1 MYRLDRFDK
10 KQTFFRKETAYAG
23 EIPWG
28 CIVGDKPAIVLNK
41 DGSVQITW
49 RYRGPDLE
57 SSTKT
62 SLAMLTAQL
71 NSVFQILDSSWT
83 LYCEARRQ
91 IVNDY
96 SADVHFPD
104 PVTKAI
110 DEERKALF
118 QSDIFYKSFY
128 YMTLIWMPEND
139 NEGRMKAAVIE
150 GAELKQ
156 ATLDNYVAELQNI
169 AEKVYFVFKDCG
181 IPAEYLDKNE
191 MLTYL
196 HSCVSSKDYNL
207 LVPDEKALLDEYLLD
222 VELTGGLMPK
232 LGENYITAIVPI
244 RFLSNVSVFGLF
256 DRLNKLAFSYRW
268 VTRFFFLS
276 KREALGILGTK
287 RRKWHSKAKPFLS
300 MVWETLTGNIDNSK
314 LNQTILRKAMGIQNA
329 LEDVEADEVGYGYYS
344 TAIILSDPD
353 PDVLEKQAKAVEA
366 IFEDL
371 SFTPKVENLNA
382 LDTFLSCMPGNKNHQ
397 LRRAMISTGNLVHL
411 LPISDVWAG
420 DEINKQLN
428 GPPMIYTKSSGMT
441 PFNLNLHVGDVGH
454 TFIIGPTGAGK
465 SVLLNCIEAQFRKYK
480 NAKVFIFD
488 KGESSRVLTEAVGGN
503 FYNIAKETSDM
514 SFQPLA
520 YIDKSTEFLWA
531 TEWLTDFIQ
540 SQNVTVTPE
549 MKKNLHQALEYM
561 QNRDAKFKTIT
572 TLVSNASVIDKELG
586 LALRDLS
593 LEGQYGGIFDA
604 NVDKLVMQKNSWQ
617 SFETETLMG
626 IQGLVAPTLMY
637 LFHRLM
643 EQLDGSPAIIV
654 LDECWKYLENPMFEK
669 KINEWLKTLRKYNTS
684 VLFATQSVSDVTESA
699 IFGTVLDNCPSRI
712 FLPNRSAREN
722 NDVYKAF
729 GLNDRQIDIIS
740 TALPKR
746 QYYYTSPSG
755 SRLFELEL
763 GQTALNYFAVTA
775 EDSAACRRILDEHG
789 HENFAR
795 HWQEYKRSKAI

>member
-1 MYRLDRFDK
+1 
-10 KQTFFRKETAYAG
+10 
-23 EIPWG
+23 
-28 CIVGDKPAIVLNK
+28 
-41 DGSVQITW
+41 
-49 RYRGPDLE
+49 
-57 SSTKT
+57 
-62 SLAMLTAQL
+62 ML
-71 NSVFQILDSSWT
+71 
-83 LYCEARRQ
+83 
-91 IVNDY
+91 
-96 SADVHFPD
+96 
-104 PVTKAI
+104 
-110 DEERKALF
+110 
-118 QSDIFYKSFY
+118 
-128 YMTLIWMPEND
+128 
-139 NEGRMKAAVIE
+139 E
-150 GAELKQ
+150 GADLKQ
-156 ATLDNYVAELQNI
+156 STLEEYVSDFQNI
-169 AEKVYFVFKDCG
+169 VEKVYFVFQDCG
-181 IPAEYLDKNE
+181 IPAEYLDRND

-196 HSCVSSKDYNL
+196 HSCVSSNDYPM
-207 LVPDEKALLDEYLLD
+207 VMPEEKALLDEYLLD
-222 VELTGGLMPK
+222 MDLTGGLMPK
-232 LGENYITAIVPI
+232 LGDNYIIAIVPI

-256 DRLNKLAFSYRW
+256 DRLNKLAFPYRW

-276 KREALGILGTK
+276 KREALNILGTK

-300 MVWETLTGNIDNSK
+300 MLWETLTGTVDNSK
-314 LNQTILRKAMGIQNA
+314 LNQSILKKAISIQSA
-329 LEDVEADEVGYGYYS
+329 LETVEADEVGYGYYS

-353 PDVLEKQAKAVEA
+353 QNVLEKRAKAVEA

-371 SFTPKVENLNA
+371 SFTPKIEDLNA
-382 LDTFLSCMPGNKNHQ
+382 LDTFFACMPGNKNHQ
-397 LRRAMISTGNLVHL
+397 LRRPLISTGNLVHL

-420 DEINKQLN
+420 EEKNKQLD

-480 NAKVFIFD
+480 NAKIFIFD

-520 YIDKSTEFLWA
+520 YIDKPAEFLWA
-531 TEWLTDFIQ
+531 MEWLADFIQ

-549 MKKNLHQALEYM
+549 MRKNLQKAMEYM
-561 QNRDAKFKTIT
+561 QNRDTKYKTLT
-572 TLVSNASVIDKELG
+572 TLVSNASVTDKELG
-586 LALRDLS
+586 LALRALS

-604 NVDKLVMQKNSWQ
+604 NVDKLALQTNSWQ

-626 IQGLVAPTLMY
+626 INGLVAPTLTY

-643 EQLDGSPAIIV
+643 DQLDGSPAIIV

-699 IFGTVLDNCPSRI
+699 IFGTILDNCPSRI

-722 NDVYKAF
+722 IDVYKAF

-740 TALPKR
+740 STLPKK
-746 QYYYTSPSG
+746 QYYYTSPAG

-763 GQTALNYFAVTA
+763 GKTALSYFAVTT
-775 EDSAACRRILDEHG
+775 EDSTACNKIIKKYGR
-789 HENFAR
+789 ENFAA
-795 HWQEYKRSKAI
+795 HWQEYKTTKAI